1 MLLAEQDWIQDSEMY
16 FGITMIFLTFIFVI
30 VVYSGRT
37 IAIMHSKVDNMHSKV
52 DNMHSKVDKILENQ
66 NAGADTDTSDS
77 E

>member
-30 VVYSGRT
+30 VVYSWRT
-37 IAIMHSKVDNMHSKV
+37 IAIMHY
-52 DNMHSKVDKILENQ
+52 KVDKILENQ
-66 NAGADTDTSDS
+66 NAGDAPDTPDS

>member
-30 VVYSGRT
+30 VVYSWRT
-37 IAIMHSKVDNMHSKV
+37 IAIMHSQVDNMHY
-52 DNMHSKVDKILENQ
+52 KVDKILENQ
-66 NAGADTDTSDS
+66 NAGDAPDTPDS

>member
-1 MLLAEQDWIQDSEMY
+1 MLAEQDWIQDSEMY

-52 DNMHSKVDKILENQ
+52 DKILENQ
-66 NAGADTDTSDS
+66 DAGDAHDTPDS